1 MAGDF
6 TGGGG
11 AKGRRPVDIDM
22 NLIPFIDMM
31 SVLVAFLLLTAVW
44 TNLAQINIKPRGLR
58 RPLGILASAI
68 LDTET
73 LPPSTPPIN
82 LSILVAEDG
91 QWVGITTGQPR
102 KIDKLADGA
111 YDYDALAE
119 ALQYYKKESG
129 IFTDRDD
136 IEIAAEDKVNYQAV
150 ITTMDTAVAK
160 EFKGIRYVDPAS
172 LSVRFKQ

>member
-11 AKGRRPVDIDM
+11 KRGRRSVDIDM

-44 TNLAQINIKPRGLR
+44 TNLAQINIKPG
-58 RPLGILASAI
+58 GVGHDS
-68 LDTET
+68 EQ
-73 LPPSTPPIN
+73 LPPPQPPIN
-82 LSILVAEDG
+82 LSILAAEDG
-91 QWVGITTGQPR
+91 HWIGITTGQPR
-102 KIDKLADGA
+102 KIDKLSDGA
-111 YDYDALAE
+111 YDYEALAE
-119 ALQYYKKESG
+119 ALSYYKKESG
-129 IFTDRDD
+129 IFTERDD
-136 IEIAAEDKVNYQAV
+136 IEIAAEDKVDYQTV
-150 ITTMDTAVAK
+150 ISTMDTAVAK